1 MSPGTRKTYFALWVQ
16 TCRAQ
21 GWRSGD
27 DAQRKAV
34 TLECMAAVRGPLVGT
49 SDPAFGPDET
59 TAIFTYLE
67 FLAHQD
73 DLDRSARWAD
83 CQTDYHAFNRARQA
97 DWHEQKAYGKG
108 GSRKLQRDRFSGEE
122 TAVGGPL
129 EEFNPKKIY
138 ARHLTAA
145 TRHQAKQRAGKPDA
159 VETPAPM
166 QPPIRST
173 NVQVVHHGIDQDTPF

>member
-1 MSPGTRKTYFALWVQ
+1 MTPATRKTYFALWGLA
-16 TCRAQ
+16 AQ
-21 GWRSGD
+21 ANGWRAGD

-49 SDPAFGPDET
+49 SDPVFGPDET
-59 TAIFTYLE
+59 TALFTYIE

-83 CQTDYHAFNRARQA
+83 CQTDYKAFNRARQA
-97 DWHEQKAYGKG
+97 DWHEGKTYGAG
-108 GSRKLQRDRFSGEE
+108 GSKKLQRDRFAGEQS
-122 TAVGGPL
+122 AVGGPL

-145 TRHQAKQRAGKPDA
+145 TRHQAKERREKGQN
-159 VETPAPM
+159 PASM
-166 QPPIRST
+166 QTASPSPAAPVHE
-173 NVQVVHHGIDQDTPF
+173 VQPVHSVNPF